1 MEEKD
6 IDRSLTAIGVI
17 GVWFAI
23 VILLTGVIIF
33 DKFDKYESN
42 FEDIDHRLTAIEQSQ
57 HDNDTLHV
65 DILQRLNEVSY
76 ELKTMKYG
84 K

>member
-17 GVWFAI
+17 GVCFAV

>member
-6 IDRSLTAIGVI
+6 ENRFLSVIGVI
-17 GVWFAI
+17 GLWCAVI
-23 VILLTGVIIF
+23 VLLTGVIVF
-33 DKFDKYESN
+33 DRFEKYESN
-42 FEDIDHRLTAIEQSQ
+42 FEDIDHRLTAIEQCQ

>member
-17 GVWFAI
+17 GVWFAV

-42 FEDIDHRLTAIEQSQ
+42 FEDIDHRLTAIEQCQ
-57 HDNDTLHV
+57 QDNDTLHV